1 MTVGN
6 YSVRSIGNY
15 VREMR
20 FILEYYPDVEPANL
34 TAEQVEVYIC
44 YIKKTFNSGFSKC
57 RLVASSVSFYFKQIL
72 KRPYDLPSK
81 LYPRRPFQLPN
92 VMTVDEVRQLLSTS
106 INLKQQAILQLFY
119 SSGMRLEEC
128 SRLKIGDIDS
138 KNMRIKVV
146 QGKGNKDRY
155 TLLSSIT
162 LTTLR
167 EYFRQ
172 HRPVTYLFE
181 GKQKGKSMH
190 TRSIEFHVELAM
202 KQAGFKDKG
211 FSAHTLRHSFATH
224 LLDTGTDVHTIKE
237 LLGHSNISTTM
248 IYLHLQTHRCSR
260 IINPLD
266 QLNSQQ
272 SNGSK

>member
-1 MTVGN
+1 MTVGG

-15 VREMR
+15 LREMR
-20 FILEYYPDVEPANL
+20 FIFEYYPDTLPSQL
-34 TAEQVEVYIC
+34 TAEQIEQYIC
-44 YIKKTFNSGFSKC
+44 YIKKVFNSGFSKC
-57 RLVASSVSFYFKQIL
+57 RLVASSVSFFFKQIL

-81 LYPRRPFQLPN
+81 LYPKKKFQLPN
-92 VMTVDEVRQLLSTS
+92 VMTADEVRQLLNTS
-106 INLKQQAILQLFY
+106 INIKQQAILQLFY

-128 SRLKIGDIDS
+128 SRLKIVDIDS

-155 TLLSSIT
+155 TLLST
-162 LTTLR
+162 YALTTLR
-167 EYFRQ
+167 EYFRK

-181 GKQKGKSMH
+181 GIRKGKSMH
-190 TRSIEFHVELAM
+190 TRSIEFNVEVAM
-202 KQAGFKDKG
+202 KQAGFKEKG
-211 FSAHTLRHSFATH
+211 YSAHTLRHSFATH
-224 LLDTGTDVHTIKE
+224 LLDTGTDLHTIKE

-266 QLNSQQ
+266 QLHNQQ
-272 SNGSK
+272 ANAGN